1 MEMKTAGTET
11 RKKQKPMEMSED
23 FLEIIRQWKK
33 LEDETIN
40 NSETLMTKSDNPIVR
55 MIMEMI
61 KFDSQKHKVMQQ
73 LLIDGLTKEPLHLNP
88 DELAPLAEEIKRHI
102 EAESKSVDL
111 ASKALEQSEL
121 FVTRYILTLL
131 LADEAKHHRLLGDL
145 NEVMLKRATIF
156 VT

>member
-1 MEMKTAGTET
+1 MEMKAGE
-11 RKKQKPMEMSED
+11 KQKPLEMSED
-23 FLEIIRQWKK
+23 FINIIRQWQK
-33 LEDETIN
+33 LEDDTIG
-40 NSETLMTKSDNPIVR
+40 NSEGLLAKSGNPIVR

-73 LLIDGLTKEPLHLNP
+73 LLIDGLTKENLHLNP
-88 DELAPLAEEIKRHI
+88 DELAPLADEIHRHI
-102 EAESKSVDL
+102 EAEGKSVEL

-145 NEVMLKRATIF
+145 NEVMLKRAAIF

>member
-1 MEMKTAGTET
+1 MEMKTAG
-11 RKKQKPMEMSED
+11 KQKPMEMSEE
-23 FLEIIRQWKK
+23 FLDTIRQWQK
-33 LEDETIN
+33 LEDDTIR
-40 NSETLMTKSDNPIVR
+40 NSEELIAKSKNPIIR

-73 LLIDGLTKEPLHLNP
+73 LLIDGLSREPLHLNP
-88 DELAPLAEEIKRHI
+88 DELAPLAEEMNRHI
-102 EAESKSVDL
+102 EAESKSVQL

>member
-1 MEMKTAGTET
+1 MKAAE
-11 RKKQKPMEMSED
+11 KKKPMEMSED
-23 FLEIIRQWKK
+23 FIDTIRQWQK
-33 LEDETIN
+33 LEDDTIS
-40 NSETLMTKSDNPIVR
+40 NSEDLIAKSKNPIVR

-88 DELAPLAEEIKRHI
+88 DELDPLAEEIKKHI
-102 EAESKSVDL
+102 EAESKSVQL

>member
-1 MEMKTAGTET
+1 
-11 RKKQKPMEMSED
+11 MEMSED
-23 FLEIIRQWKK
+23 FLDTIRQWQK
-33 LEDETIN
+33 LEDDTIR
-40 NSETLMTKSDNPIVR
+40 NSEGLIAKSKNPIVR

-73 LLIDGLTKEPLHLNP
+73 LLIDGLTREPLHLSP
-88 DELAPLAEEIKRHI
+88 DELAPLAEEMSRHI
-102 EAESKSVDL
+102 EAESKSVQL

>member
-1 MEMKTAGTET
+1 MKTAE
-11 RKKQKPMEMSED
+11 KKKPLEMSEEFID
-23 FLEIIRQWKK
+23 TIRQWQK
-33 LEDETIN
+33 LEDDTIR
-40 NSETLMTKSDNPIVR
+40 NSEDLIVKSENPIVR

-88 DELAPLAEEIKRHI
+88 DELAPLAEEMKKHI
-102 EAESKSVDL
+102 EAESKSVQL

>member
-1 MEMKTAGTET
+1 MEMKTAG
-11 RKKQKPMEMSED
+11 KKKPLEMSEEFID
-23 FLEIIRQWKK
+23 TIRQWQK
-33 LEDETIN
+33 LEDDTIR
-40 NSETLMTKSDNPIVR
+40 NSEDLIVKSENPIVR

-88 DELAPLAEEIKRHI
+88 DELAPLAEEMKKHI
-102 EAESKSVDL
+102 EAESKSVQL

>member
-1 MEMKTAGTET
+1 MKTAG
-11 RKKQKPMEMSED
+11 KKKPLEMSEEFID
-23 FLEIIRQWKK
+23 TIRQWQK
-33 LEDETIN
+33 LEDDTIR
-40 NSETLMTKSDNPIVR
+40 NSEDLIVKSENPIVR

-88 DELAPLAEEIKRHI
+88 DELAPLAEEMKKHI
-102 EAESKSVDL
+102 EAESKSVQL

>member
-1 MEMKTAGTET
+1 MEVKTAK
-11 RKKQKPMEMSED
+11 RPLEMSED
-23 FLEIIRQWKK
+23 FINTIKEWMK
-33 LEDETIN
+33 LEDETVR
-40 NSETLMTKSDNPIVR
+40 NSEELAAKSENPIVR
-55 MIMEMI
+55 MIMQMI
-61 KFDSQKHKVMQQ
+61 RMDSEKHKLMQQ
-73 LLIDGLTKEPLHLNP
+73 LLIDGLTKKNLSLTP
-88 DELAPLAEEIKRHI
+88 DELAPLSKELQRHI
-102 EAESKSVDL
+102 EAEGKSVDL